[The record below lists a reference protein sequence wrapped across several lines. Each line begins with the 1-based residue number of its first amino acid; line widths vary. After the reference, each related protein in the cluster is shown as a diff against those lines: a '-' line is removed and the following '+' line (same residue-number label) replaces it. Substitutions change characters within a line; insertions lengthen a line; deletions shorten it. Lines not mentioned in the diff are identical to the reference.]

1 LGCIFPFFYT
11 TAVGENLQND
21 VTEKSM
27 FQSISKMGRISN
39 YSLFSSGVHHGATS
53 VASGE
58 KIYLTIFRA
67 SRSEAIGLAVAIL
80 VA

>member
-1 LGCIFPFFYT
+1 
-11 TAVGENLQND
+11 
-21 VTEKSM
+21 M

-39 YSLFSSGVHHGATS
+39 YSLCSSGIHHGATS